1 MCWNLDWK
9 CVVVRIYLDGV
20 KKVSFQVNIDRSG
33 DKFLAVDSFG
43 VEIYLGN
50 YVVLEENLAGK

>member
-1 MCWNLDWK
+1 M
-9 CVVVRIYLDGV
+9 YLDGV

-33 DKFLAVDSFG
+33 DKLLAVDSFG
-43 VEIYLGN
+43 VEIHLGN